1 LVPFGQASAAA
12 WRDGQSSEGWWDGGW
27 ENSARKLSD
36 RLSESLSRLVQ
47 ALLDYVCFMLLFSQ
61 IIPISLRV
69 ALDMAKLVYKLQ
81 MTSDERLPG
90 LQVRCH

>member
-1 LVPFGQASAAA
+1 M
-12 WRDGQSSEGWWDGGW
+12 
-27 ENSARKLSD
+27 
-36 RLSESLSRLVQ
+36 Q

-90 LQVRCH
+90 LQVRRH